1 MQQIFIEH
9 QPHPKRVGEIQQEQN
24 KIFLSP
30 WEYFI
35 PIPSILFP
43 TPWSLHSMFNSVR
56 CY

>member
-9 QPHPKRVGEIQQEQN
+9 QPRPKRVGEIQQEQN

-43 TPWSLHSMFNSVR
+43 IPWSLHSIFNSVR